1 MMETQDLKKYLAG
14 FSIAGLLAGAGL
26 AVGAWTSYAA
36 DNSTGGNGGT
46 GVTTEQ
52 TTPMSGCSG
61 SKANPTSEPTPTGG

>member
-26 AVGAWTSYAA
+26 AAGIRTSSAA
-36 DNSTGGNGGT
+36 DNSTGGNGSS

-52 TTPMSGCSG
+52 TMSMSSCSG
-61 SKANPTSEPTPTGG
+61 SKANPTSELTPTGG